1 MMDIIKLFLYPDGAW
16 IPGLTFN
23 RLLAGLI
30 YGCFM
35 YHKPIKYW
43 RILLANLTVGLFVNT
58 LMGTLWLSQVYN
70 QGFIVMLPI
79 RMIKNIIEAPIDSL
93 ILYMIMQIFRSAGI
107 LRMMNVFLTDKRNG
121 EISVK

>member
-1 MMDIIKLFLYPDGAW
+1 M
-16 IPGLTFN
+16 
-23 RLLAGLI
+23 
-30 YGCFM
+30 
-35 YHKPIKYW
+35 
-43 RILLANLTVGLFVNT
+43 ANLTVGLFVNT